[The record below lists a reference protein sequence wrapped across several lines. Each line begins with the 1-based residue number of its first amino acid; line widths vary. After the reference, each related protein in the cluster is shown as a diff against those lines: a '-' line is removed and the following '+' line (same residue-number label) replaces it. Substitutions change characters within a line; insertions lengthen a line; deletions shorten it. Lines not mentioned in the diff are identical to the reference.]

1 MLPPFTFRRVAGQ
14 NYDQAVMAAGKG
26 DRNSSTKS
34 CTAQA
39 LNKMVRFQR
48 SAVSVANSWNKLTW
62 WHCPDSFADPALVPK
77 TAMTHDVRLVFLMH
91 FFSGLMK
98 EDGMPPDTSTFKTW
112 VVSTYRLMKWRQQD
126 FIAAYCIP
134 PSVFI
139 AVKLSE
145 SDVRYSPRAA
155 ESTCLTTLSPSAKT
169 FCRTW

>member
-1 MLPPFTFRRVAGQ
+1 ML
-14 NYDQAVMAAGKG
+14 
-26 DRNSSTKS
+26 
-34 CTAQA
+34 
-39 LNKMVRFQR
+39 
-48 SAVSVANSWNKLTW
+48 
-62 WHCPDSFADPALVPK
+62 
-77 TAMTHDVRLVFLMH
+77 

-134 PSVFI
+134 SSVFI